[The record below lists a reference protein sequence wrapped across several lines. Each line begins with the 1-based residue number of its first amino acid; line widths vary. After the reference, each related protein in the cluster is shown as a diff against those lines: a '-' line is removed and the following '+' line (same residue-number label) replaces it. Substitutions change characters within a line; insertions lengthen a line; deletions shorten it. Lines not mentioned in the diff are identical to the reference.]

1 MGPTALGKNIVRYPA
16 HSKVV
21 DFNFAK
27 FQCLKVHERAKVAQ
41 VVVTEC
47 SRHNPGIL
55 SGHGTFELLFPTN
68 ATLLS

>member
-1 MGPTALGKNIVRYPA
+1 MIAIKEYSMGPTALGKNIVRYPA

-41 VVVTEC
+41 VAVTEC
-47 SRHNPGIL
+47 SRHNPGIPAAACTHRFL
-55 SGHGTFELLFPTN
+55 
-68 ATLLS
+68 